1 MRTFEQKELNQFILN
16 HIREACQKYLL
27 VRDNNEQEEANYY
40 YAQMLSYHNMAIAF
54 ADNETFIE
62 CCDICNKA
70 LEIEL

>member
-1 MRTFEQKELNQFILN
+1 MRIFEQKELNKFILN

-27 VRDNNEQEEANYY
+27 VRDNDDQTIAEYY
-40 YAQMLSYHNMAIAF
+40 YSQMLAYHNMAIAF

-70 LEIEL
+70 LEIKL